1 MPLGGIFSPSS
12 ETQSVPTA
20 FNTGFSEIGGPA
32 YSVNLNV
39 AGKVG
44 KRATV
49 APVINL
55 TDQGALA
62 RAAEISAQSQRSVQE
77 LGGTLAD
84 AIARAFSATQQST
97 AASIAA
103 VSESQRGEVEN
114 ISLSLVKWGALAAAA
129 YFAARIFWKG

>member
-1 MPLGGIFSPSS
+1 MGLLASS
-12 ETQSVPTA
+12 RSSTLNAPTA

-32 YSVNLNV
+32 TSVNVNLTG
-39 AGKVG
+39 AKVG
-44 KRATV
+44 KRGTL

-62 RAAEISAQSQRSVQE
+62 KAAEISAQSQRSVQE

-84 AIARAFSATQQST
+84 AIGRAFTATQEAT

-114 ISLSLVKWGALAAAA
+114 VSLSLVKWGALAAAA